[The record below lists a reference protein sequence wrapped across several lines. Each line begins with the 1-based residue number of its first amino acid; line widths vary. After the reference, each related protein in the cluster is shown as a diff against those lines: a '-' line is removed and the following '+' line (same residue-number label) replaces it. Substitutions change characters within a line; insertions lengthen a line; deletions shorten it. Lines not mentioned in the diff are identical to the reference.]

1 MTHKEKIEKYRRCCT
16 KLRAENI
23 KIHKLVDLIR
33 DEEHEFYIEDFLN
46 LSENEKFDVI
56 CLNYIRMKEKL
67 KKLKRGEL

>member
-1 MTHKEKIEKYRRCCT
+1 MTHKEKIEKYRKCCT
-16 KLRAENI
+16 RLREENL

-33 DEEHEFYIEDFLN
+33 DEDYEFYIEDFLD
-46 LSENEKFDVI
+46 LAGNEKFNII